1 MARTISAILN
11 LKDNFSNT
19 LKKTTGNTK
28 QFQRQLK
35 HVTNDI
41 KGMQTAVMS
50 TLGRFTAG
58 LGLLEV
64 GRQSLMLA
72 SDLEEVKNVID
83 TTFEG
88 SAKTINDWSQNALN
102 SFGLSELTAK
112 QFNGTLGAM
121 LRTSGFTGDQLASM
135 TTSLSG
141 LAGDVASFRNLKP
154 EEAFEKLRSVVTG
167 SSEPVEELGLD
178 FKVASLEAYALS
190 KGIKKQWKDMSN
202 AEQIQ
207 IRYNYTLEKLNYLQG
222 DFART
227 GKGFAGSLKTA
238 KESLKQLG
246 GQIGSKVLPIATLL
260 LNKFNDFV
268 AILPT
273 LGQSFLNLFPNL
285 PENFNNIYN
294 SVVELIG
301 GIIDNTIRIG
311 SELSAPF
318 MESFGAVT
326 EFAKTV
332 GGTILEAFGD
342 IGKNT
347 DMVSVFNNI
356 RDVLGGLLTN
366 ITDVFNFFNDN
377 WGLIAPIIAGITGT
391 ILSYNIAMQGM
402 AIITKVVTA
411 LKVAWQGVTIACNI
425 AMGLLNGTLTLTPLG
440 WIILL
445 IGGLIAIG
453 VALWQNWD
461 WISAKASE
469 LWASVTSAFT
479 SMGESIKG
487 VWNDVKNSVGG
498 FINYCIDGINSLI
511 NGFNSLGGITIPDWV
526 PGVGGNSFDL
536 NIPTIP
542 RFATGTQY
550 FRGGLAE
557 VGEHGGEI
565 INLPNGSQ
573 VIPADK
579 SSQLLSGSGGV
590 AVNVTVQGNVIGNHE
605 FVNEMGAIITN
616 KIKLALTN
624 K

>member
-1 MARTISAILN
+1 MGSFGAI
-11 LKDNFSNT
+11 
-19 LKKTTGNTK
+19 
-28 QFQRQLK
+28 
-35 HVTNDI
+35 
-41 KGMQTAVMS
+41 
-50 TLGRFTAG
+50 AG
-58 LGLLEV
+58 GIGLLEV
-64 GRQSLMLA
+64 GKQSLMLA

-88 SAKTINDWSQNALN
+88 SASTINDWSQTALK

-121 LRTSGFTGDQLASM
+121 LRTSGFTGDQLSSM
-135 TTSLSG
+135 TTNLSG

-178 FKVASLEAYALS
+178 FRVASLEAYALS
-190 KGIKKQWKDMSN
+190 KGITKQWKDMSN

-246 GQIGSKVLPIATLL
+246 GQIGSKALPLATLL
-260 LNKFNDFV
+260 LNKFNDFITIV
-268 AILPT
+268 PSLAQ
-273 LGQSFLNLFPNL
+273 GFLNLFPNL
-285 PENFNNIYN
+285 SENFNNIYN
-294 SVVELIG
+294 TVVGIIS

-318 MESFGAVT
+318 MESFGAVIGFT
-326 EFAKTV
+326 KTV
-332 GGTILEAFGD
+332 GGTIIEAFSS
-342 IGKNT
+342 ISQNI
-347 DMVSVFNNI
+347 DMATLFNGI
-356 RDVLGGLLTN
+356 RDVLGGLLTD
-366 ITDVFNFFNDN
+366 ITNVFNFFNDN
-377 WGLIAPIIAGITGT
+377 WGFIAPIISGITGT

-461 WISAKASE
+461 YISAKGQE
-469 LWASVTSAFT
+469 LWTSITSAFT

-511 NGFNSLGGITIPDWV
+511 EGFNSLGGITIPDWV

-550 FRGGLAE
+550 FGGGLAE
-557 VGEHGGEI
+557 IGEHGGEI
-565 INLPNGSQ
+565 VNLPNGSQ

-579 SSQLLSGSGGV
+579 TDKILNRSGGTI
-590 AVNVTVQGNVIGNHE
+590 VNVTVQGNVIGNHQ
-605 FVNEMGAIITN
+605 FVNEMGEIITG
-616 KIKLALTN
+616 KIKLALSN
-624 K
+624 N

>member
-1 MARTISAILN
+1 LAKTIQAILN

-19 LKKTTGNTK
+19 LKNTTNNTK

-35 HVTNDI
+35 HVSNSVKD
-41 KGMQTAVMS
+41 MQRAVMGS
-50 TLGRFTAG
+50 FGAIAG
-58 LGLLEV
+58 GIGLLEV
-64 GRQSLMLA
+64 GKQSLMLA

-88 SAKTINDWSQNALN
+88 SASTINDWSQTALK

-121 LRTSGFTGDQLASM
+121 LRTSGFTGDQLSSM
-135 TTSLSG
+135 TTNLSG

-178 FKVASLEAYALS
+178 FRVASLEAYALS
-190 KGIKKQWKDMSN
+190 KGITKQWKDMSN

-246 GQIGSKVLPIATLL
+246 GQIGSKALPLATLL
-260 LNKFNDFV
+260 LNKFNDFITIV
-268 AILPT
+268 PSLAQ
-273 LGQSFLNLFPNL
+273 GFLNLFPNL
-285 PENFNNIYN
+285 SENFNNIYN
-294 SVVELIG
+294 TVVGIIS

-318 MESFGAVT
+318 MESFGAVIGFT
-326 EFAKTV
+326 KTV
-332 GGTILEAFGD
+332 GGTIIEAFSS
-342 IGKNT
+342 ISQNI
-347 DMVSVFNNI
+347 DMATLFNGI
-356 RDVLGGLLTN
+356 RDVLGGLLTD
-366 ITDVFNFFNDN
+366 ITNVFNFFNDN
-377 WGLIAPIIAGITGT
+377 WGFIAPIISGITGT

-461 WISAKASE
+461 YISAKGQE
-469 LWASVTSAFT
+469 LWTSITSAFT

-511 NGFNSLGGITIPDWV
+511 EGFNSLGGITIPDWV

-550 FRGGLAE
+550 FGGGLAE
-557 VGEHGGEI
+557 IGEHGGEI
-565 INLPNGSQ
+565 VNLPNGSQ

-579 SSQLLSGSGGV
+579 TDKILNRSGGTI
-590 AVNVTVQGNVIGNHE
+590 VNVTVQGNVIGNHQ
-605 FVNEMGAIITN
+605 FVNEMGEIITG
-616 KIKLALTN
+616 KIKLALSN
-624 K
+624 N